1 MERLSTG
8 GNVKT
13 MTLAADE
20 FIRRFLL
27 HVLPNGFQRI
37 RYYGFLGN
45 RYREASSRIAA
56 ASGMHESDQPPVVPD
71 AEDYRDQYENLTG
84 ISLRQCPQC
93 KRGRMLL
100 VAMLPRSS
108 DCCPMTFDSS

>member
-1 MERLSTG
+1 
-8 GNVKT
+8 
-13 MTLAADE
+13 MTLSADE

-45 RYREASSRIAA
+45 RYRQEKLAQCRRLL
-56 ASGMHESDQPPVVPD
+56 GMPTKCNRPAPCRT
-71 AEDYRDQYENLTG
+71 EDYRDHYEDLTG

-93 KRGRMLL
+93 KRGRMVL

-108 DCCPMTFDSS
+108 CNSPMTIDSS